1 MATITLRLSTK
12 TDKVTNQHE
21 ILMRF
26 RHGKVDQYAKTNIFV
41 HPDNWE
47 ANRFE
52 TYGKDIIKNGKNGN
66 PIIEHKKGDIKK
78 DGNGNPIIAD
88 GHIKLPKVRKID
100 DEGKKQLLNEV
111 QQKIDNL
118 NNIKSHVQS
127 SFQALNKNDVTKDW
141 LQSVIDEFNFTNETN
156 NTANDET
163 HKSFFEWFELFM
175 TAKDYPNGSAK
186 AMRVVERALGRYQGF
201 CRAKRDKDFTLDINT
216 ITKDTI
222 VDFFEYFKNEYQFA
236 EQYPELFKKLLHDNP
251 TEITKKHKTAKIEER
266 GYNHIVNVK
275 KKLKSFFNWLNKEG
289 HTTNHPFDGIEIGGG
304 NYGDPIILSIDERNK
319 IGDFDL
325 SATPHLERQ
334 RDVFIFQCLIGC
346 RVGDLLKMTP
356 DNVVD
361 GEDGLLYIQ
370 YIPRKTKEKK
380 PVTATI
386 PLNERA
392 TALLAKYKDMDLS
405 AYSNKNNR
413 NPLLPFISSQKYNEA
428 IKEIFKLCGMN
439 RMVIKLNPISGEEES
454 KHLYE
459 VASSHM
465 ARRCFVGNLYNK
477 VADPNLI
484 GSMSGHVENSKAFAR
499 YRKIEMENKKKAV
512 DLIN

>member
-12 TDKVTNQHE
+12 TDKQTNQHE

-26 RHGKVDQYAKTNIFV
+26 RHGKVDQYAKTNVFV
-41 HPDNWE
+41 HPDHWSND
-47 ANRFE
+47 
-52 TYGKDIIKNGKNGN
+52 TKSIKIPN
-66 PIIEHKKGDIKK
+66 
-78 DGNGNPIIAD
+78 AR
-88 GHIKLPKVRKID
+88 LLT
-100 DEGKKQLLNEV
+100 DEKKQLINDL
-111 QQKIDNL
+111 QKKIDRL
-118 NNIKSHVQS
+118 NNIMSLVQS
-127 SFQALNKNDVTKDW
+127 SFQAINKSNVEKDW
-141 LQSVIDEFNFTNETN
+141 LKSLIEDFNNQSQQADEPQSQKTI
-156 NTANDET
+156 
-163 HKSFFEWFELFM
+163 FEWFELFM
-175 TAKDYPNGSAK
+175 ESKKYKGGSAK
-186 AMRVVERALGRYQGF
+186 AMRVVERALGRYQGYM
-201 CRAKRDKDFTLDINT
+201 RAKRDKSFTLDINA

-222 VDFFEYFKNEYQFA
+222 IDFFEYFQNEFHLA
-236 EQYPELFKKLLHDNP
+236 EQDPKLYKNLLKDNP
-251 TEITKKHKTAKIEER
+251 TEITAKHKTAKIEER
-266 GYNHIVNVK
+266 GFNHIVNTK
-275 KKLKSFFNWLNKEG
+275 KKLKCFFNWLNKEG
-289 HTTNHPFDGIEIGGG
+289 YSNNHPFDGIEIGSG

-361 GEDGLLYIQ
+361 GEDGLYIQ
-370 YIPRKTKEKK
+370 YIPRKTKDKK
-380 PVTATI
+380 TVTATV

-392 TALLAKYKDMDLS
+392 TALLAKYKNVDMS
-405 AYSNKNNR
+405 AYRNKNNR

-428 IKEIFKLCGMN
+428 IKEIFKLCGIN

-454 KHLYE
+454 KPLYE

-484 GSMSGHVENSKAFAR
+484 GSMSGHVEGSKAFKR
-499 YRKIEMENKKKAV
+499 YRKIEMGTKRKAV
-512 DLIN
+512 NLIN